1 MSEKSRRKSALQQAM
16 RNILPEEK
24 HIGVLFDLTG
34 PLGTSPEYDRA
45 AAIISTT
52 FLEYGLKKCI
62 KTHLKPDPSD
72 PDFTYLFSQ
81 DDAPYRDFGTLIRL
95 ARALAVIRPSDYGH
109 LETIRRIRNAFAHSM
124 DHSLS
129 FDHPNVSGAIES
141 LIRPDEDWFDSV
153 SSIFTDKEDVA
164 LGVIF
169 GRRRIFIHA
178 VFAYYWHLLIYDPRR
193 GYAAPLLDFMRTTEK

>member
-1 MSEKSRRKSALQQAM
+1 MCSVLPELLRRWPDADLPDATAGPHGRDVVATCPPMFKRTFMSEKSRRRSALQQVM

-24 HIGVLFDLTG
+24 HINVLLDLTG
-34 PLGTSPEYDRA
+34 PLGESPEYDRA
-45 AAIISTT
+45 AAIISAT

-95 ARALAVIRPSDYGH
+95 ARALAVIKPSDYEH

-129 FDHPNVSGAIES
+129 FDHPNVSGSIDS
-141 LIRPDEDWFDSV
+141 LIR
-153 SSIFTDKEDVA
+153 
-164 LGVIF
+164 
-169 GRRRIFIHA
+169 R
-178 VFAYYWHLLIYDPRR
+178 
-193 GYAAPLLDFMRTTEK
+193 